1 MMINSL
7 VWTALIVVFLV
18 LEAATSFLVSIW
30 FAGGALAALVVS
42 LFVENLSL
50 EILVFLLVSLLCVA
64 FVRKIAMKHFKA
76 SLSKTNLDRIIG
88 QHVIVKED
96 VDNMKN
102 QGSIIINDVEW
113 KVKSENGEIIQ
124 SGETVEIADIQGVK
138 LIVRKED

>member
-1 MMINSL
+1 MINSL
-7 VWTALIVVFLV
+7 IWTALIIAFLGI
-18 LEAATSFLVSIW
+18 EAATSFLVSIW

-42 LFVENLSL
+42 LFTENLSL
-50 EILVFLLVSLLCVA
+50 EILVFLLVSLLCIA
-64 FVRKIAMKHFKA
+64 FVRKIAMEHFKA
-76 SLSKTNLDRIIG
+76 SHGKTNLDRIVG

-102 QGSIIINDVEW
+102 QGSVIINDVEW